1 MFGFSLQPS
10 KDELSPL
17 PRILAKISD
26 QLREPEKFIPYQS
39 TRVEIDNTVT
49 SATSTTTTSTTTTS
63 SSTSSAAAT
72 QAKKNLSKIFE
83 DAEPST
89 AGDVEMLPPYEVA
102 MDKTITKSSTI
113 NSLVDFIQ
121 QDNGPATLISKLNS
135 RVMNARNGRQ
145 PEMVVTQSEIE
156 VNRDLDVGDEQTRS
170 GSQMNSL
177 QIVEESGI
185 GRTRKETKE
194 KSQVYTVRIE
204 TVCSNTNVG
213 TTVSTNDTSKP
224 KNGDNGQNTRTLPLS
239 FSNPAFQLSLKA
251 LRQKDAGTDSM
262 SSVNSTPSNGADS
275 DLSNRDGDVS
285 HSSSSSG
292 ASPPRPRRTKKGKSF
307 HADISQG
314 KHIAHASIEAHTL
327 PKASSRSHAEMIGD
341 IFQPT
346 ESHLPESYSSS
357 SSIHTKMTL
366 PMGSTCRN
374 IDSLQPKSPTEAV
387 KAHNFAQREYFFKTL
402 IPPTMD
408 ETSLVFDPNSNNQS
422 TQTSEANFKVGS
434 SSRKNDLPPFTL
446 NMPNPKTQLSQ
457 NYSNQASATFPLGSS
472 RLNIVHNQ
480 DKSHSEVTL
489 PLVSQH
495 RSNDQI
501 AHIRITP
508 SQVAQKVGTFPVLD
522 TPRQTHNRTA
532 NNSTGLSPQNS
543 PPLRQKII
551 TQLISKPKQTSEGT
565 TCTITQDYSITE
577 SSMPHN
583 ETRPSRVKS
592 GLHHRPVP
600 SGASVSEDPVWT
612 RRSQDSPS
620 HEEVQSAEEKLQV
633 KQALY
638 S

>member
-1 MFGFSLQPS
+1 
-10 KDELSPL
+10 
-17 PRILAKISD
+17 
-26 QLREPEKFIPYQS
+26 
-39 TRVEIDNTVT
+39 
-49 SATSTTTTSTTTTS
+49 
-63 SSTSSAAAT
+63 
-72 QAKKNLSKIFE
+72 
-83 DAEPST
+83 
-89 AGDVEMLPPYEVA
+89 

-121 QDNGPATLISKLNS
+121 QDSGPATLISKLNS

-156 VNRDLDVGDEQTRS
+156 VNRDLNVDGEQTRS
-170 GSQMNSL
+170 SSQMQSL
-177 QIVEESGI
+177 QIVEERGN
-185 GRTRKETKE
+185 GRTQKETKE

-251 LRQKDAGTDSM
+251 MRQKDAGTDSM

-366 PMGSTCRN
+366 PIGSTCRN

-402 IPPTMD
+402 IPPTTD

-457 NYSNQASATFPLGSS
+457 NYSNQASATFPLGSN
-472 RLNIVHNQ
+472 RLNIVQNQ

-508 SQVAQKVGTFPVLD
+508 SQVVQKPVNFPVLD

-543 PPLRQKII
+543 PPLRPKII
-551 TQLISKPKQTSEGT
+551 TQLISKPKQTIEGT
-565 TCTITQDYSITE
+565 TCTIPQDYSITE
-577 SSMPHN
+577 SSMPQN
-583 ETRPSRVKS
+583 ETRPSRVQS
-592 GLHHRPVP
+592 GLHHRHVP

-620 HEEVQSAEEKLQV
+620 HEDVQSAEEKLQV
-633 KQALY
+633 KQTLY
-638 S
+638 SWW